1 VKRHR
6 LCFPQAIR
14 RRTLWRNAR
23 FHYLYGYV
31 LGAIMSAALVSRT
44 LGIVPTY
51 NEADNIVILVIAI
64 FQATPAVDILFVD
77 DHSQDGTQDQITR
90 MQHQYGPKVHLLARA
105 GKLGLGTAYIAGFQ
119 WALTRRYHVIVQ
131 MDADLSHDPA
141 CLPHFLRLLASADV
155 VVGSRYVD
163 GGGTRHWSI
172 IRQCISKA
180 GALYARW
187 LLGLP
192 IQDPTGGYNVWRR
205 RVLEAMDGKAV
216 HSEGYAFQIECKY
229 RAYCA
234 GFRFV
239 EAPIVFIDRRVGAS
253 KMSTRIVLEAVRRTW
268 QLRALRPQSILA
280 QRSTDR

>member
-1 VKRHR
+1 MPVS
-6 LCFPQAIR
+6 L
-14 RRTLWRNAR
+14 T
-23 FHYLYGYV
+23 
-31 LGAIMSAALVSRT
+31 SRT
-44 LGIVPTY
+44 LVIVPTY
-51 NEADNIVILVIAI
+51 NEADNIATLIAAI

-77 DHSQDGTQDQITR
+77 DHSQDGTQDKIML
-90 MQHQYGPKVHLLARA
+90 MQHQYEHQVHLLSRA

-119 WALTRRYHVIVQ
+119 WALAHHYLVVVQ

-141 CLPHFLRLLASADV
+141 HLPLFLQILESSDV

-172 IRQCISKA
+172 VRQCISRA

-192 IQDPTGGYNVWRR
+192 IKDPTSGYNVWHR
-205 RVLEAMDGKAV
+205 RVLEAIDFKAV
-216 HSEGYAFQIECKY
+216 QSEGYAFQIECKY

-239 EAPIVFIDRRVGAS
+239 ESPIVFIERRVGAS
-253 KMSTRIVLEAVRRTW
+253 KMSTPIVLEAVLRTW
-268 QLRALRPQSILA
+268 QLRSLRPQSILSR
-280 QRSTDR
+280 QSTER